1 MITNIAAY
9 HFTPIDAPEAF
20 ASTLRARAEALS
32 LRGSVLVAGEG
43 LNLFLAGDNLS
54 DKNYREAFSRLDAPG
69 INFTLGAEWNF

>member
-1 MITNIAAY
+1 MTY
-9 HFTPIDAPEAF
+9 P
-20 ASTLRARAEALS
+20 ARADFA
-32 LRGSVLVAGEG
+32 VKDG